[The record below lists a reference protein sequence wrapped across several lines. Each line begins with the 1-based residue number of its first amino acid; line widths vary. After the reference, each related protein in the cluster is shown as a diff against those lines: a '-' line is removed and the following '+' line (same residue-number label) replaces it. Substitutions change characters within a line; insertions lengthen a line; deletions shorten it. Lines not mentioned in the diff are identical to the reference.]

1 MVTGMIIVCVLIF
14 FLLIAASSITPTR
27 TATSLFE
34 LKRRAEAGDAKAKTI
49 LERENALEDVLSLL
63 RILQALLLVLFVTA
77 SVAAFSW
84 LFGVLISVLVALEY
98 GRISRITPIGAFVE
112 RYYAR
117 IEPRILRFVMKHAW
131 VGTLFRSVSIKQE
144 EPQLESRE
152 ELDHL
157 VSKATGI
164 LSADERRLISESL
177 QFDTRTVESIM
188 TPRAVIE
195 SIPVDE
201 VLGPLVLSD
210 LHKTGHSRFPVTD
223 GDIDHVVGMLYIQNL
238 LVVNAG
244 SKSSTVKKSM
254 EPRVFYIKNTQTLR
268 HALAA
273 FLRTRHHLFI
283 VVNEFQETVG
293 LITLEDV
300 IESLLGKKIVDE
312 FDAHEDLRTV
322 AARNPHGNNVSSAR
336 KDV

>member
-1 MVTGMIIVCVLIF
+1 MTTGMIIVCILIF
-14 FLLIAASSITPTR
+14 FLLIATSSIAPTR
-27 TATSLFE
+27 TAVSLFE
-34 LKRRAEAGDAKAKTI
+34 LKRRTEAGDAKAASI
-49 LERENALEDVLSLL
+49 LERENALEDILSLL
-63 RILQALLLVLFVTA
+63 RVLQALLLVIFVTA
-77 SVAAFSW
+77 SVAAFGW
-84 LFGVLISVLVALEY
+84 LFGVIIAVLVALEY
-98 GRISRITPIGAFVE
+98 GRIARIAGLGTFVE
-112 RYYAR
+112 RYYEKV
-117 IEPRILRFVMKHAW
+117 EPHILTFVTRHTW
-131 VGTLFRSVSIKQE
+131 VGMLFRSVSIKQE
-144 EPQLESRE
+144 ESQLESRE

-177 QFDTRTVESIM
+177 QFDTRTVESVM

-210 LHKTGHSRFPVTD
+210 LHKTGHSRFPVVN

-312 FDAHEDLRTV
+312 FDAHEDLRVV
-322 AARNPHGNNVSSAR
+322 AARNPHGNNISTGR